1 MTLFDQLTL
10 LATGLV
16 AIYLLWF
23 FYKSHQERKG
33 AHNLYYMISFGV
45 LLVSGLLLIWLGYGI
60 LSNPLVVIVAA
71 IIPIFLSL
79 GLVTEFAP
87 KYEKHYLLF
96 AILGLLIISITRYV
110 GPELGRTI
118 SLATIHSIA
127 ALFVLL
133 TPIYAIK
140 KGKATGSFAFVTIG
154 GLLISVGGISLA
166 FLKVGLPILS
176 ADVIF
181 TILAPVL
188 FLMSLSYA
196 YGFTKQKPKE
206 TKTSVSA

>member
-1 MTLFDQLTL
+1 MNFFDQITL
-10 LATGLV
+10 LATGIV
-16 AIYLLWF
+16 AIYLLAF
-23 FYKSHQERKG
+23 FFKNYQEKKG
-33 AHNLYYMISFGV
+33 AQNLYYMISFGV

-60 LSNPLVVIVAA
+60 LSNPLVVIIAA
-71 IIPIFLSL
+71 TIPLFLSL
-79 GLVTEFAP
+79 GLVAEFAP
-87 KYEKHYLLF
+87 KHEKYYLLF
-96 AILGLLIISITRYV
+96 VILGLIIISITRYS

-118 SLATIHSIA
+118 SLATVHSIA
-127 ALFVLL
+127 ALVVLL
-133 TPIYAIK
+133 MPLYAIK
-140 KGKATGSFAFVTIG
+140 KGKASNSFSFVTIG

-188 FLMSLSYA
+188 LLMSLSYA

-206 TKTSVSA
+206 PKASVSA

>member
-1 MTLFDQLTL
+1 MTLFDQITL

-23 FYKSHQERKG
+23 FYKSHQKNHGTE
-33 AHNLYYMISFGV
+33 NLYYMISFGV
-45 LLVSGLLLIWLGYGI
+45 LLISGLLLIWLGYDI
-60 LSNPLVVIVAA
+60 LSNPMVVIVAA

-79 GLVTEFAP
+79 GLVTQFAP
-87 KYEKHYLLF
+87 KYEKYYLLF
-96 AILGLLIISITRYV
+96 AILGLAIISITRYV

-133 TPIYAIK
+133 TPLYAIK
-140 KGKATGSFAFVTIG
+140 KGNASGSFAFVTVG

-166 FLKVGLPILS
+166 FLKVGVPILS
-176 ADVIF
+176 ADIIF

-196 YGFTKQKPKE
+196 YGFAKQKPKE
-206 TKTSVSA
+206 TKTSISA

>member
-10 LATGLV
+10 LATGIV
-16 AIYLLWF
+16 AIYLLFF
-23 FYKSHQERKG
+23 FYKRHQESQG
-33 AHNLYYMISFGV
+33 AENLYYMISFGV
-45 LLVSGLLLIWLGYGI
+45 LLVSGLLLIWLGYDI
-60 LSNPLVVIVAA
+60 LSNPLVVIIAA

-79 GLVTEFAP
+79 GLVTQFAP
-87 KYEKHYLLF
+87 KYEKYYLLF
-96 AILGLLIISITRYV
+96 AIIGLAIISITRYA

-140 KGKATGSFAFVTIG
+140 KGKASSSFAFVTVG

-166 FLKVGLPILS
+166 FLKVGVPILS

-196 YGFTKQKPKE
+196 YGFSKQQPKE
-206 TKTSVSA
+206 AKASISA